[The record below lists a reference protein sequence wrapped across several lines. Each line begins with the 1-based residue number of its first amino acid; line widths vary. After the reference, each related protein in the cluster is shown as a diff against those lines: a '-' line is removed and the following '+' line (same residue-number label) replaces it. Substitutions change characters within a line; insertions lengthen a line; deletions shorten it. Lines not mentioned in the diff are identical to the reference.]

1 MASFLGTIISSETNP
16 HFVLSAL
23 QLVELLVNKLPDVY
37 QTSFIREGVVYEIE
51 KLAETETTAAQ
62 KAKED
67 EASQDIK
74 PDVDQLAQA
83 GPSMPSALARPP
95 VPFPSVLEGSKLD
108 FNYMRDL
115 YDMEGG
121 AGPMSSMW
129 HVGAK
134 KPSGPVVDL
143 DSNIWRA
150 RVLGAKKIFD
160 VEGDDKNE
168 AKLVLEAL
176 SVLNTQLSR
185 QAATEGELYDALKAI
200 ASQFSS
206 AGSSLSSFEL
216 LRGGV
221 IDGLLQFVDIDGTVS
236 SNQRRSMLYEIF
248 AETAPSSSASPMTIL
263 VKRLHESLGRLE
275 TFNVESA
282 FNGVADA
289 TRPSASALSRVL
301 RVKMTAEPGQD
312 VPKSLATLVLS
323 IQAIAPLSALHD
335 YLRPRVAD
343 STFSTGSGISRML
356 AAMGVAG
363 GGGAPGGSLATPGGS
378 GARTLAIPG
387 QTATQAQ
394 AAAPTPASAPDLASS
409 APQDSLLGAL
419 GKAPAPKTTR
429 RRSARISAQHP
440 EAEIE
445 AASGPSASGEASN
458 SASTS
463 AVATGQLSSS
473 APAPSNIPMLP
484 IDLDF
489 EDEYSDE
496 EYGEEMF
503 EDEMAAAAMA
513 RPQEK
518 VVNMNVASGMSHSF
532 CVPSGRRLTR
542 RRFGHRS
549 QDSRRYSSSYP
560 SASCYSK
567 HSCSRSLRRC
577 RRYYTQPLWRGH
589 SSNGFVRRSRQD
601 CPHRFPLGI
610 LSRWETGQ
618 YAGYSLWNRA

>member
-1 MASFLGTIISSETNP
+1 MQSVPMASFLGTIISSETNP

-51 KLAETETTAAQ
+51 KLAEMETKAAQ

-67 EASQDIK
+67 EVSEDVK
-74 PDVDQLAQA
+74 PDLDQLAQA
-83 GPSMPSALARPP
+83 GPSMASVLTRPP

-108 FNYMRDL
+108 FAYMRDL
-115 YDMEGG
+115 YEAEGRT
-121 AGPMSSMW
+121 GPM
-129 HVGAK
+129 GAIWQMANK
-134 KPSGPVVDL
+134 KPAGVMTIDL

-150 RVLGAKKIFD
+150 RVLGVKKIFD

-168 AKLVLEAL
+168 AKLVLDKLAAL
-176 SVLNTQLSR
+176 NNTLSK
-185 QAATEGELYDALKAI
+185 QAATEGELYDALKEI

-236 SNQRRSMLYEIF
+236 SDQRRSMLYEIF
-248 AETAPSSSASPMTIL
+248 AENAPSSSASPMTIL

-275 TFNVESA
+275 TFDVESA

-289 TRPSASALSRVL
+289 TRPSASALSRTL

-312 VPKSLATLVLS
+312 APKGLNNLVLS

-343 STFSTGSGISRML
+343 STYTTGSGFSRML
-356 AAMGVAG
+356 AAMSAG
-363 GGGAPGGSLATPGGS
+363 GAGVPGGSLAIPGSSTAAGS
-378 GARTLAIPG
+378 SRTLAIPG
-387 QTATQAQ
+387 RAQAQAQ
-394 AAAPTPASAPDLASS
+394 AAAAASAPDLASS
-409 APQDSLLGAL
+409 APQGSLLGAL
-419 GKAPAPKTTR
+419 SKPPPPKNNR
-429 RRSARISAQHP
+429 RRSARLNAQNP
-440 EAEIE
+440 EAE
-445 AASGPSASGEASN
+445 AGPSTSTAEA

-463 AVATGQLSSS
+463 AAASAPDMAAQLSSS

-484 IDLDF
+484 MDMDF
-489 EDEYSDE
+489 DDEYSDE

-503 EDEMAAAAMA
+503 EDEMAAAAMS

-518 VVNMNVASGMSHSF
+518 VVNMNVASGTYLSF
-532 CVPSGRRLTR
+532 VTVSMWLTSRRLR
-542 RRFGHRS
+542 NRS
-549 QDSRRYSSSYP
+549 QDS
-560 SASCYSK
+560 
-567 HSCSRSLRRC
+567 
-577 RRYYTQPLWRGH
+577 
-589 SSNGFVRRSRQD
+589 
-601 CPHRFPLGI
+601 
-610 LSRWETGQ
+610 
-618 YAGYSLWNRA
+618 

>member
-51 KLAETETTAAQ
+51 KLAEMETKAAQ

-67 EASQDIK
+67 EASEDVK
-74 PDVDQLAQA
+74 PDLDQLAQA
-83 GPSMPSALARPP
+83 GPSMPSVLTRPP

-108 FNYMRDL
+108 FAYMREL
-115 YDMEGG
+115 YEAEGG
-121 AGPMSSMW
+121 TGPM
-129 HVGAK
+129 GAIWQMATK
-134 KPSGPVVDL
+134 KPAGVMTIDL

-150 RVLGAKKIFD
+150 RVLGVKKIFD

-168 AKLVLEAL
+168 AKLVLDKLAAL
-176 SVLNTQLSR
+176 NNTLSK
-185 QAATEGELYDALKAI
+185 QAATEGELYDALKEI

-236 SNQRRSMLYEIF
+236 SDQRRSMLYEIF

-275 TFNVESA
+275 TFDVESA

-289 TRPSASALSRVL
+289 TRPSASALSRTL

-312 VPKSLATLVLS
+312 APKGLNNLVLS

-343 STFSTGSGISRML
+343 STYTTGSGISRML
-356 AAMGVAG
+356 AAMSAG
-363 GGGAPGGSLATPGGS
+363 GAGVPGGSLAIPGSSAAAGS
-378 GARTLAIPG
+378 SRTLAIPG
-387 QTATQAQ
+387 RAQAQAQ
-394 AAAPTPASAPDLASS
+394 AAAAASAPDLASS
-409 APQDSLLGAL
+409 APQGSLLGAL
-419 GKAPAPKTTR
+419 SKPPPPKNNR
-429 RRSARISAQHP
+429 RRSARLNPQNPDA
-440 EAEIE
+440 EA
-445 AASGPSASGEASN
+445 GPSTSTAEAST

-463 AVATGQLSSS
+463 APAEAAQLSSS

-484 IDLDF
+484 MDMDF
-489 EDEYSDE
+489 DDEYSDE

-503 EDEMAAAAMA
+503 EDEMAAAAMS

-518 VVNMNVASGMSHSF
+518 VVNMNVASGMSLPPLETVLLMS
-532 CVPSGRRLTR
+532 
-542 RRFGHRS
+542 RRFRNRS
-549 QDSRRYSSSYP
+549 QDS
-560 SASCYSK
+560 
-567 HSCSRSLRRC
+567 
-577 RRYYTQPLWRGH
+577 
-589 SSNGFVRRSRQD
+589 
-601 CPHRFPLGI
+601 
-610 LSRWETGQ
+610 
-618 YAGYSLWNRA
+618 

>member
-1 MASFLGTIISSETNP
+1 MQSVPMASFLGTIISSETNP

-51 KLAETETTAAQ
+51 KLAEMETKAAQ

-67 EASQDIK
+67 EVSEDVK
-74 PDVDQLAQA
+74 PDLDQLAQA
-83 GPSMPSALARPP
+83 GPSMASVLTRPP

-108 FNYMRDL
+108 FAYMRDL
-115 YDMEGG
+115 YEAEGRT
-121 AGPMSSMW
+121 GPM
-129 HVGAK
+129 GAIWQMANK
-134 KPSGPVVDL
+134 KPAGVMTIDL

-150 RVLGAKKIFD
+150 RVLGVKKIFD

-168 AKLVLEAL
+168 AKLVLDKLAAL
-176 SVLNTQLSR
+176 NNTLSK
-185 QAATEGELYDALKAI
+185 QAATEGELYDALKEI

-236 SNQRRSMLYEIF
+236 SDQRRSMLYEIF
-248 AETAPSSSASPMTIL
+248 AENAPSSSASPMTIL

-275 TFNVESA
+275 TFDVESA

-289 TRPSASALSRVL
+289 TRPSASALSRTL

-312 VPKSLATLVLS
+312 APKGLNNLVLS

-343 STFSTGSGISRML
+343 STYTTGSGFSRML
-356 AAMGVAG
+356 AAMSAG
-363 GGGAPGGSLATPGGS
+363 GAGVPGGSLAIPGSSTAAGS
-378 GARTLAIPG
+378 SRTLAIPG
-387 QTATQAQ
+387 RAQAQAQ
-394 AAAPTPASAPDLASS
+394 AAAAASAPDLASS
-409 APQDSLLGAL
+409 APQGSLLGAL
-419 GKAPAPKTTR
+419 SKPPPPKNNR
-429 RRSARISAQHP
+429 RRSARLNAQNP
-440 EAEIE
+440 EAE
-445 AASGPSASGEASN
+445 AGPSTSTAEA

-463 AVATGQLSSS
+463 AAASAPDMAAQLSSS

-484 IDLDF
+484 MDMDF
-489 EDEYSDE
+489 DDEYSDE

-503 EDEMAAAAMA
+503 EDEMAAAAMS

-518 VVNMNVASGMSHSF
+518 VVNMNVASGTY
-532 CVPSGRRLTR
+532 PRLVTIP
-542 RRFGHRS
+542 
-549 QDSRRYSSSYP
+549 D
-560 SASCYSK
+560 
-567 HSCSRSLRRC
+567 
-577 RRYYTQPLWRGH
+577 
-589 SSNGFVRRSRQD
+589 
-601 CPHRFPLGI
+601 
-610 LSRWETGQ
+610 
-618 YAGYSLWNRA
+618 